1 MRQAIEIREHCGCVR
16 RPASWRTR
24 LRVWLIGPGD
34 SRRPI
39 PLDQRSAHL
48 LRDIGLAE
56 EVRANPLLRDHN
68 LFRR

>member
-1 MRQAIEIREHCGCVR
+1 MRQAIEIRQHCGCVR
-16 RPASWRTR
+16 PRVSWRAR
-24 LRVWLIGPGD
+24 LRAWLIGPGD
-34 SRRPI
+34 SRRLI

-56 EVRANPLLRDHN
+56 HLRANPLLRDHN

>member
-1 MRQAIEIREHCGCVR
+1 MRQAIDIREHCGRVR
-16 RPASWRTR
+16 QRASWRAR
-24 LRVWLIGPGD
+24 LRAWLIGPGD
-34 SRRPI
+34 SRRLI

-56 EVRANPLLRDHN
+56 DVRANPLLRDHH

>member
-1 MRQAIEIREHCGCVR
+1 LDNIAAVSGGRFRG
-16 RPASWRTR
+16 
-24 LRVWLIGPGD
+24 
-34 SRRPI
+34 I

-56 EVRANPLLRDHN
+56 DLRANPPLRNHN